1 MPARLEEIH
10 HAKEEGIL
18 FKFLT
23 NPTRILGTDDGWVKG
38 MECIEMEL
46 GEPDESGRRRPVPK
60 PGSEHVIDVETV
72 IIAIGQTPNPLIA
85 STTRG
90 WPLKNG
96 RNYCR

>member
-1 MPARLEEIH
+1 
-10 HAKEEGIL
+10 L

-85 STTRG
+85 STTPG
-90 WPLKNG
+90 LATQNG
-96 RNYCR
+96 AELLSMKTPAPPT